1 MHEPTLE
8 DFKEKEISM
17 IISKNENSNLIS
29 KEIEDPE
36 GLKPYQWKWLAN
48 KDRVEEERWTMRLNS
63 AWWRNI
69 SPEHLLGF
77 KLQINEED
85 DMSSKDDP

>member
-36 GLKPYQWKWLAN
+36 GLKPYQW
-48 KDRVEEERWTMRLNS
+48 TMRLNS

-85 DMSSKDDP
+85 DVSSKDDP